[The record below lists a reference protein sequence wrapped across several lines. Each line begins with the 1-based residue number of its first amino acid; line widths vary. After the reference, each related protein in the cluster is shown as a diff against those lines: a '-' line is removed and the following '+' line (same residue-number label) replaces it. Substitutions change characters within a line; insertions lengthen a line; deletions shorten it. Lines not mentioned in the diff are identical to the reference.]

1 MLNELIEDYEDES
14 DKTKCYQLGI
24 EFENIEI
31 GSKAFDIE
39 KLDEDEVQPDDAK
52 GDGKV
57 AA

>member
-1 MLNELIEDYEDES
+1 MIEDYEDES